1 MEIKYDMTWYCYIQL
16 HGKIHTIAWKNLEEK
31 NITEHN
37 MNYQNL
43 YNKKKKYRCKYFES
57 KGRTKTF
64 NIQVKTLLEINII
77 KTKVGKRKE

>member
-43 YNKKKKYRCKYFES
+43 YNKKRENITKSCKLS
-57 KGRTKTF
+57 SSLLLNRTRSGCM
-64 NIQVKTLLEINII
+64 LL
-77 KTKVGKRKE
+77 

>member
-1 MEIKYDMTWYCYIQL
+1 MKPNISRFVIAEIRKKSIDV
-16 HGKIHTIAWKNLEEK
+16 
-31 NITEHN
+31 
-37 MNYQNL
+37 
-43 YNKKKKYRCKYFES
+43 KKKKYRCKYFES